1 MTGSIRRI
9 ACIAALGLAPTALG
23 AQAVLEQFSYD
34 ALRPTGLQVDAGMLV
49 SGDLEN
55 TIVGGV
61 RLDAGRLAPRFRVLV
76 GLSYFRSDFDTRAT
90 ARFEQRLREIVID
103 PSGDDTITV
112 GRITWAD
119 IVADLDIQYALTE
132 TRAGAVFVGVGASAH
147 VRNGSGAAIAGTF
160 VEDAL
165 DEIGAGFNAM
175 LGGEVRLMGP
185 WRGAA
190 ELRGVLASGLS
201 SASLRVGVMYRFVE
215 SR

>member
-1 MTGSIRRI
+1 M
-9 ACIAALGLAPTALG
+9 
-23 AQAVLEQFSYD
+23 LEQFSYD

-132 TRAGAVFVGVGASAH
+132 SPAGAVFVGVGASAH
-147 VRNGSGAAIAGTF
+147 IRNGSGAAIAGTF

-185 WRGAA
+185 WRGTA